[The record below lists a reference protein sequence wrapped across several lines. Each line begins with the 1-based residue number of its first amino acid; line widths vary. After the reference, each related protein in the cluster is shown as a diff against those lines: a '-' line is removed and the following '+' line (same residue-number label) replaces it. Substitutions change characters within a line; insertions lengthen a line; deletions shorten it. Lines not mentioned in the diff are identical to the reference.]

1 MCFICTVC
9 CGVWESII
17 GYDFQAYMPW
27 EKFVPGSVTGDEPDA
42 KETGATIISVMIF
55 LSYVIALNTV
65 VPISLY
71 VR

>member
-1 MCFICTVC
+1 
-9 CGVWESII
+9 
-17 GYDFQAYMPW
+17 MPW
-27 EKFVPGSVTGDEPDA
+27 EEFVPGSFLSDDRDN
-42 KETGATIISVMIF
+42 KEAGATVIAVMIF